1 MRGWTRVVL
10 AGGMAAMLAVEGSRM
25 AFYPTGSGR
34 VTVVLEA
41 GFGGD
46 HASWR
51 AVQPMLAGK
60 ARVVSYDRLGHGASG
75 PSARPRSAGIAAE
88 QLHEGLVRA
97 GIAPP
102 YLLVGH
108 SFGGVIARI
117 FADRWPGEVHG
128 LVLVDPANEDFNIRA
143 AREATAVYAA
153 RLESQLAEDDRDTP
167 QMQREVL
174 GWETSMVQLRQTKP
188 PPKDRTI
195 LLSAGRMM
203 ADTPALQRL
212 WLDVATRWAA
222 SVGVRQDIV
231 DAPHNIQRSN
241 PQMVVRAVEQLL
253 PPQERR

>member
-1 MRGWTRVVL
+1 
-10 AGGMAAMLAVEGSRM
+10 MALLLTAAAPPAEIAPTLVPVEGSRM

-46 HASWR
+46 HTSWR
-51 AVQPMLAGK
+51 AVQPLLAGK

-88 QLHEGLVRA
+88 QLREGLARA

-108 SFGGVIARI
+108 SFGGAIARI
-117 FADRWPGEVHG
+117 FADRWPADVHG
-128 LVLVDPANEDFNIRA
+128 LVLVDPSHEDFNIRA
-143 AREATAVYAA
+143 ALEATSVFGAT
-153 RLESQLAEDDRDTP
+153 LESQLAEDDRDTP

-174 GWETSMVQLRQTKP
+174 GWETSMVQLRQTKS

-203 ADTPALQRL
+203 TDTPALQLL
-212 WLDVATRWAA
+212 WLDVAKTWAKR
-222 SVGVRQDIV
+222 VGVRHQIV
-231 DAPHNIQRSN
+231 DAPHNIQRTN
-241 PQMVVRAVEQLL
+241 PEVVVQAVEKLL
-253 PPQERR
+253 PD